1 MLVSPDIRRVDRER
15 PLQGADRVIL
25 DDHVLKDLLPGAI
38 LGPDPQSFVQRLPRP
53 VLLRHVPPRRTGPQ
67 PPQDPVDHLPVIPPP
82 ATPTTI
88 RRGQQRLDPRPGRI
102 RQLTT
107 PNTHEPDITN
117 PVTRAFTG
125 QALVESAQDA
135 ADFGDCF
142 LGADRHQAV
151 ADVQDHSRR
160 GPGLDA
166 RVADDRHDGG
176 PGASLCTVQRRARRC
191 SRPRGSMAPSKSWC
205 VESQF
210 FT

>member
-53 VLLRHVPPRRTGPQ
+53 VLLRHVPPRRPGPQ
-67 PPQDPVDHLPVIPPP
+67 TPQDPVDHLPVIPPP

-88 RRGQQRLDPRPGRI
+88 RRRQQRLDPRPRHI

-125 QALVESAQDA
+125 QALGVDGQGRTRRGASGCDPGA
-135 ADFGDCF
+135 AGHHP
-142 LGADRHQAV
+142 GRAR
-151 ADVQDHSRR
+151 QDHS
-160 GPGLDA
+160 GGGA
-166 RVADDRHDGG
+166 RSAVDG
-176 PGASLCTVQRRARRC
+176 ARTG
-191 SRPRGSMAPSKSWC
+191 RP
-205 VESQF
+205 E
-210 FT
+210 

>member
-1 MLVSPDIRRVDRER
+1 MLVGPDIRRVDRER

-53 VLLRHVPPRRTGPQ
+53 VLLRHVPPRRPGPQ

-88 RRGQQRLDPRPGRI
+88 RRRQQRLDPRPRHI

-125 QALVESAQDA
+125 QALAGMALNRQAGTSANPPLSTVNCPVTSQ
-135 ADFGDCF
+135 
-142 LGADRHQAV
+142 
-151 ADVQDHSRR
+151 SRPRAGSAR
-160 GPGLDA
+160 GPA
-166 RVADDRHDGG
+166 Q
-176 PGASLCTVQRRARRC
+176 PGASALVKRALRLW
-191 SRPRGSMAPSKSWC
+191 G
-205 VESQF
+205 
-210 FT
+210 